1 MIDLHMHTKY
11 SDGSDSVEE
20 ILKKAENKK
29 IEVISITDHDSVNAY
44 YELDENPKLK
54 ELYSG
59 KIITGIEMMSSYRG
73 VSIEVLGYGIDY
85 KNIKIPKIDIE
96 EIQKNILENMK
107 QVSKKLG
114 LKYNEETYYIDINNS
129 VKQYASVVMGT
140 ELLKYDENKQILRK
154 IGNEFET
161 TTFFRV
167 HQSNKKSPFY
177 VDLTDYITDINKA
190 ISIIHDAGGLAFLAH
205 GYIYPFQNKDE
216 VIEEILNTTEIDGIE
231 CIYTNFSENERKKAC
246 NLCKKYNKYM
256 SGGTDYHGILKFDI
270 ELGSGRN
277 NNMNIQKELIGDWIS
292 KLMFF

>member
-114 LKYNEETYYIDINNS
+114 LKYNEETCYIS
-129 VKQYASVVMGT
+129 FVMGT
-140 ELLKYDENKQILRK
+140 
-154 IGNEFET
+154 
-161 TTFFRV
+161 
-167 HQSNKKSPFY
+167 
-177 VDLTDYITDINKA
+177 
-190 ISIIHDAGGLAFLAH
+190 
-205 GYIYPFQNKDE
+205 
-216 VIEEILNTTEIDGIE
+216 
-231 CIYTNFSENERKKAC
+231 
-246 NLCKKYNKYM
+246 
-256 SGGTDYHGILKFDI
+256 
-270 ELGSGRN
+270 
-277 NNMNIQKELIGDWIS
+277 
-292 KLMFF
+292 